1 MNYFTISAKLIEVN
15 EKVYTYTYAI
25 DDLDMR
31 DENIGIFTMEEDVFY
46 NIPDDLNFISNMT
59 LKQIIDGKI
68 KQIKPCSEAVL
79 PEDEDIDL
87 NIIFVSSLLVK
98 SRIENN
104 EIPESIEVLNA
115 ARMLEI
121 LEDEEERKIIV
132 ESGKL
137 TKKDLDSLTKA
148 IKALPEM
155 QDNCKN

>member
-1 MNYFTISAKLIEVN
+1 
-15 EKVYTYTYAI
+15 
-25 DDLDMR
+25 
-31 DENIGIFTMEEDVFY
+31 
-46 NIPDDLNFISNMT
+46 
-59 LKQIIDGKI
+59 
-68 KQIKPCSEAVL
+68 
-79 PEDEDIDL
+79 
-87 NIIFVSSLLVK
+87 VK